1 LILRLSNRIF
11 KSWNS
16 YCHQETFYFFKRA
29 FKSSKMERIE
39 ILISKLNEQYKQKA
53 SPEQL
58 LFTVQLLQNELMASQ
73 QEKKSYGTSKV
84 SVLMPTMM
92 NVSATQYEKYAPR
105 PEETPAPAKD
115 VKEKVLVEKE
125 SVSIVQENGQL
136 DMVFDPLV
144 EIPTLSHQI
153 KSKSDDQPSLN
164 DRLKQGKA
172 ELVEVLK
179 ETPIK
184 DLRKAIG
191 INDRF
196 VFINEL
202 FRGDEVMYERSIK
215 TINSFNIYPEAEYW
229 ISREL
234 KIKLGWDTELPI
246 VAQFDHLVK
255 RRFS

>member
-1 LILRLSNRIF
+1 M
-11 KSWNS
+11 
-16 YCHQETFYFFKRA
+16 Q
-29 FKSSKMERIE
+29 RIE
-39 ILISKLNEQYKQKA
+39 VLISKLTEQFKQKA
-53 SPEQL
+53 TPEQM
-58 LFTVQLLQNELMASQ
+58 LFTLQLLQNELTTHQ
-73 QEKKSYGTSKV
+73 QEKRTLGTSKV
-84 SVLMPTMM
+84 SVVMPTVM
-92 NVSATQYEKYAPR
+92 NVDPSQYEKYAPK
-105 PEETPAPAKD
+105 PVETEVPAMQE
-115 VKEKVLVEKE
+115 VKEKVLVENE

-144 EIPTLSHQI
+144 EIPTLSHQV
-153 KSKSDDQPSLN
+153 KSRHASPESLN
-164 DRLKQGKA
+164 DKLKQGKA

-196 VFINEL
+196 LFINDL

-234 KIKLGWDTELPI
+234 KIKLGWDTELPV
-246 VAQFDHLVK
+246 VAQFDQLVK

>member
-1 LILRLSNRIF
+1 
-11 KSWNS
+11 
-16 YCHQETFYFFKRA
+16 
-29 FKSSKMERIE
+29 MERIE
-39 ILISKLNEQYKQKA
+39 VLISKLNEQFRQKA
-53 SPEQL
+53 TPEQM
-58 LFTVQLLQNELMASQ
+58 LFTLQLLQNELTAHQ
-73 QEKKSYGTSKV
+73 QEKKTLGTSKV
-84 SVLMPTMM
+84 SVVLPTVM
-92 NVSATQYEKYAPR
+92 NVDPSQYEKYAPKPV
-105 PEETPAPAKD
+105 PENPA
-115 VKEKVLVEKE
+115 VQEIKEKVLVDKE

-153 KSKSDDQPSLN
+153 KSKYEGQPASLN
-164 DRLKQGKA
+164 DKLKQGKA

-196 VFINEL
+196 LFINDL

-234 KIKLGWDTELPI
+234 KIKLGWDNELPV
-246 VAQFDHLVK
+246 VAQFDQLVK

>member
-1 LILRLSNRIF
+1 
-11 KSWNS
+11 
-16 YCHQETFYFFKRA
+16 
-29 FKSSKMERIE
+29 MERIE
-39 ILISKLNEQYKQKA
+39 VLISKLNEQFKQKA
-53 SPEQL
+53 PPEQM
-58 LFTVQLLQNELMASQ
+58 LFTLQLLQNELTSHQ
-73 QEKKSYGTSKV
+73 QEKKTLGTSKV
-84 SVLMPTMM
+84 SVVLPTVM
-92 NVSATQYEKYAPR
+92 NVDSSQYEKYAPK
-105 PEETPAPAKD
+105 PVDPPAVHE
-115 VKEKVLVEKE
+115 VKEKVLVDKE

-153 KSKSDDQPSLN
+153 KSKYEGQPESLN
-164 DRLKQGKA
+164 DRLKQGKT

-196 VFINEL
+196 LFINDL

-234 KIKLGWDTELPI
+234 KIKLGWDNELP
-246 VAQFDHLVK
+246 VVTQFDQLVK

>member
-1 LILRLSNRIF
+1 M
-11 KSWNS
+11 
-16 YCHQETFYFFKRA
+16 Q
-29 FKSSKMERIE
+29 RIE
-39 ILISKLNEQYKQKA
+39 VLISKLTEQFKQKA
-53 SPEQL
+53 TPEQM
-58 LFTVQLLQNELMASQ
+58 LFTLQLLQNELTTHQ
-73 QEKKSYGTSKV
+73 QEKRKLGSSKV
-84 SVLMPTMM
+84 SVVMPTVM
-92 NVSATQYEKYAPR
+92 NVDPSQYEKYAPK
-105 PEETPAPAKD
+105 PVENENQAMQEIKET
-115 VKEKVLVEKE
+115 VLVDKE

-144 EIPTLSHQI
+144 EIPTLSHQM
-153 KSKSDDQPSLN
+153 KNRQGVQPESLN

-196 VFINEL
+196 LFINDL

-234 KIKLGWDTELPI
+234 KIKLGWDNELPV
-246 VAQFDHLVK
+246 VAQFDQLVK